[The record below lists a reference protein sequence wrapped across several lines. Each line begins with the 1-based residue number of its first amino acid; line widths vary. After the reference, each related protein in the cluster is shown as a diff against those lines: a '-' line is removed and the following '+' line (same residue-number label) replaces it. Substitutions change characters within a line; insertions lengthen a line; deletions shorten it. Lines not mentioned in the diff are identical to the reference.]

1 MMMISMRVKIAVALT
16 ATFSI
21 IGACTAINSNTS
33 TMATTAQPTIMLVA
47 QLAGSN
53 EVPPNTSPASGMVK
67 ASLNTQTNLL
77 SWTVTYAGL
86 TGPASAGH
94 FHGPAASGTNAG
106 VVLPLSGD
114 LQSPIK
120 GMATLNAAQTNDLMA
135 GKWYMNLH
143 TSANPNGEIRGQVSV
158 KP

>member
-1 MMMISMRVKIAVALT
+1 M
-16 ATFSI
+16 
-21 IGACTAINSNTS
+21 
-33 TMATTAQPTIMLVA
+33 
-47 QLAGSN
+47 
-53 EVPPNTSPASGMVK
+53 
-67 ASLNTQTNLL
+67 
-77 SWTVTYAGL
+77 
-86 TGPASAGH
+86 
-94 FHGPAASGTNAG
+94 NAG

-120 GMATLNAAQTNDLMA
+120 GMATLNTAQTNDLMA

>member
-1 MMMISMRVKIAVALT
+1 MINFRVMIAPALI
-16 ATFSI
+16 AALSVVS
-21 IGACTAINSNTS
+21 ACTSTSSNTS
-33 TMATTAQPTIMLVA
+33 TMSKTPYAAIMMVA

-53 EVPPNTSPASGMVK
+53 EVPPTTSAASGMVE
-67 ASLNTQTNLL
+67 ANFDTQTNLL
-77 SWTVTYAGL
+77 SWTVTYSGL

-94 FHGPAASGTNAG
+94 FHGPAASGMNAG
-106 VVLPLSGD
+106 VVLPLSGN

-120 GMATLNAAQTNDLMA
+120 GMATLNAAQANDLMA

-143 TSANPNGEIRGQVSV
+143 TSANPNGEIRGQVNV

>member
-1 MMMISMRVKIAVALT
+1 MIFNILVIIAVALT
-16 ATFSI
+16 ATFSVI
-21 IGACTAINSNTS
+21 SACNSTRSNTP
-33 TMATTAQPTIMLVA
+33 TIAKTADSTIMLVA
-47 QLAGSN
+47 RLASSN
-53 EVPPNTSPASGMVK
+53 EVPPKTSAASGMVK
-67 ASLNTQTNLL
+67 ASFDTQTNLL
-77 SWTVTYAGL
+77 SWTVTYTGL

-94 FHGPAASGTNAG
+94 FHGPAASGMNAG

-120 GMATLNAAQTNDLMA
+120 GMATLNTAQTNDLMA